1 MSNKNRKAQAKES
14 SGFLA
19 WVEKVG
25 NALPHPA
32 MIFVIMI
39 AILAVV
45 AQICYMNNVSVDF
58 FDAREGKV
66 VEIAAVPLLNAE
78 GIRHI
83 FQTTVT
89 NFTGFAPLGTVLV
102 AMLGVGV
109 AEYAGFLMQVLK
121 NFYQMYHL

>member
-1 MSNKNRKAQAKES
+1 MRDTNKKAQAKES

-19 WVEKVG
+19 WVERVG

-32 MIFVIMI
+32 MIFVIMF
-39 AILAVV
+39 AILAVI

-66 VEIAAVPLLNAE
+66 VEIAAIPLLNAE

-83 FQTTVT
+83 FQSAVT

-102 AMLGVGV
+102 AMLGVDV
-109 AEYAGFLMQVLK
+109 AEYAGFFDAGLK
-121 NFYQMYHL
+121 NFYQMYHQ